1 MRAKVQEPMTGVK
14 ASVLEKTTLLVTCS
28 CGWEREARQELRRL
42 LPGAQVESLH
52 IGGNI
57 IAVCESPV
65 DEALATLRDAETY
78 TLAHITPV
86 QVRAQISG
94 DRTSL
99 DTLRGATRLLHA
111 ADPALSFRVA
121 CERRGNHDFG
131 SREVE
136 RAVAGVVI
144 HDGRPP
150 VDLDHPRQVLSVE
163 IFQNVAFLGM
173 NRPGELLVKPLQRMR
188 RWAPAERPI
197 SRAEL
202 KLREA
207 LAEFGIEPPATGRGL
222 DLGAAPGGWTR
233 VLAERMAQVVAV
245 DPGELDERVL
255 ALPNVVHVR
264 ARVEELPADVLGH
277 FDLVTNDMN
286 LAPAV
291 SAELMVRVAPLLAPG
306 GVAIMTVK
314 LPTRRRDRHVRQA
327 AEVLSAAFE
336 DIRAAPMP
344 HNARE
349 RTMVMRRRGCG
360 DGQGSRMGPAP
371 APTA

>member
-1 MRAKVQEPMTGVK
+1 MRAKGYEPMSGVK
-14 ASVLEKTTLLVTCS
+14 ASLLERTTLLVTCPR
-28 CGWEREARQELRRL
+28 GWEREARQELRRL
-42 LPGAQVESLH
+42 LPGPQVESLH

-57 IAVCESPV
+57 IAVCEASL
-65 DEALATLRDAETY
+65 DEALATLRDAGTY

-94 DRTSL
+94 DRASL
-99 DTLRGATRLLHA
+99 DTLRAAARLLRA
-111 ADPALSFRVA
+111 PDPTLSFRVA
-121 CERRGNHDFG
+121 CERRGMHDFD

-136 RAVAGVVI
+136 RAVAGAVI

-163 IFQNVAFLGM
+163 VFQDLAFLGT
-173 NRPGELLVKPLQRMR
+173 NRAEELLVKPLQRMG
-188 RWAPAERPI
+188 RWPPGERPI

-207 LAEFGIEPPATGRGL
+207 IERFGLSLPPDGRAL

-233 VLAERMAQVVAV
+233 VLAERMAEVVAV
-245 DPGELDERVL
+245 DPGGLDQRVL
-255 ALPNVVHVR
+255 ALPNVVHLH
-264 ARVEELPADVLGH
+264 ARVEELSVDALGH
-277 FDLVTNDMN
+277 FDLATNDMN
-286 LAPAV
+286 LAPVV

-314 LPTRRRDRHVRQA
+314 FPTRRRRQHVREA
-327 AEVLSAAFE
+327 AAVLAAAYE

-349 RTMVMRRRGCG
+349 TTLVMRRGGCLT
-360 DGQGSRMGPAP
+360 GQESRTGAAP
-371 APTA
+371 